1 MVPFGP
7 KLDFITS
14 CRPFAALMFINSA
27 AALDMISALGFTDLR
42 ELEAIVV
49 GVSVSR
55 RRSLRV
61 SN

>member
-1 MVPFGP
+1 M
-7 KLDFITS
+7 
-14 CRPFAALMFINSA
+14 NSA